1 MASPTAER
9 SRSQAASGTRS
20 PRLPRAERRDQ
31 LLDSALTL
39 ISEQGYGGVTMEGVA
54 REAGIAKTVV
64 YDAFGDK
71 RELLRAL
78 FEREQTRVLSALADA
93 VPTPP
98 LSGDPAKLLGEAI
111 ATALE
116 SVRRYPETWRLI
128 LVPADGTPPSL
139 RDEVNRHRERLVKQ
153 VEPMIAWGTEQ
164 LGITPL
170 DPELTAHALIAAAE
184 DAARLTLTH
193 PRRFPPDRIA
203 DYAAQVVAVVAGT
216 AAQG

>member
-1 MASPTAER
+1 MASSTAEKPR
-9 SRSQAASGTRS
+9 PRGETGGTRS

-31 LLDSALTL
+31 LLDSALKL
-39 ISEQGYGGVTMEGVA
+39 ISDQGYGGVTMEGVA
-54 REAGIAKTVV
+54 REAEIAKTVV
-64 YDAFGDK
+64 YDAFGSK
-71 RELLRAL
+71 GELLQAL
-78 FEREQTRVLSALADA
+78 FEREQRRVLTALAEA

-98 LSGDPAKLLGEAI
+98 LSGDPAAILADAI
-111 ATALE
+111 AKGLG
-116 SVRRYPETWRLI
+116 SVRRYPDTWRLI

-139 RDEVNRHRERLVKQ
+139 RDEVTRHRERLVKQ
-153 VEPMIAWGTEQ
+153 VEPMIAWATGE
-164 LGITPL
+164 LGVAPL

-216 AAQG
+216 AR